1 MCHRPWR
8 FRSGEDQLGPVAPP
22 QFRTLLADDVFDLRF
37 MVKLALERSGRFLVV
52 AEAENGDEAVRM
64 AEQHQPDLVL
74 LDVSMPVKDGLEALP
89 DIRIVSPQSKVVM
102 LSGFEAS
109 RLAATALDAG
119 AAAYLEKGIP
129 PTELVTELL
138 KVLEP
143 EAPTPNNGRASA

>member
-1 MCHRPWR
+1 M
-8 FRSGEDQLGPVAPP
+8 APP

-52 AEAENGDEAVRM
+52 AEAENGDEAIRM

-89 DIRIVSPQSKVVM
+89 DIRIVSPRAKVVM

-109 RLAATALDAG
+109 RLAATALTAG
-119 AAAYLEKGIP
+119 AAAYLEKGIS

-143 EAPTPNNGRASA
+143 QQGSAPNGQAPA